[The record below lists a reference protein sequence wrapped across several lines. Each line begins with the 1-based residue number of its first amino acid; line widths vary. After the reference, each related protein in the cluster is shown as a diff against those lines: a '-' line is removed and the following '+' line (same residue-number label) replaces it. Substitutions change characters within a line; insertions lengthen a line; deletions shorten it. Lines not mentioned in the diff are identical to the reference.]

1 MGYGARCLG
10 VLVCLVAPL
19 VAPRTASAQLAPV
32 GVPPG
37 VVRIEVDGTFDTW
50 DHVFRDGNR
59 EPLGSAFSTS
69 ALGSDLL
76 PSLATYDTL
85 IGRVTGIG
93 DYRLNLG
100 SVTGDAHADVTS
112 AKVGLALGVFKG
124 VTVFGRLPLTR
135 ARMQTTLDV
144 GADGNAGPN
153 PGAAA
158 QQPFFEELGGALTTL
173 ESQIAAGAY
182 DADPASRALAEATLT
197 QGTQL
202 FADLFTLLGDPAT
215 ASPFIPTGSSE
226 AGVALDSRLDG
237 LQTTLESSLG
247 VGGFAARPS
256 LPAEPA
262 TTGDVAA
269 YIGNPFGP
277 IGVQPGDEVINFR
290 GDAETGLA
298 VTLADRWDRDG
309 KRGGFRAA
317 AEGLVRL
324 PTGRSARNDRLLAI
338 GTGDGQIDVEVRGVV
353 DLGSGNIGVRLE
365 GGYSRQLAF
374 DVVDAVAPPGDPFPP
389 DSLLTTDSPRSRGR
403 HHPRRPAFLPARAHI
418 RPDRVGGALFPRPGR
433 GRIPRAERRD
443 PGSGPRGAGA
453 GYGDELDRAQHRGH
467 LLQPRRAPARGH
479 GFTGGCRLDLRAGG
493 LCLGRHRPRRP
504 PDPGPAPALFRDL
517 VIRAALGGRS
527 APGILA

>member
-1 MGYGARCLG
+1 VGYGARCLG

-19 VAPRTASAQLAPV
+19 AAPGTASAQLAPV

-37 VVRIEVDGTFDTW
+37 VVRVEVDGTFDTW
-50 DHVFRDGNR
+50 DHVFRDGTR
-59 EPLGSAFSTS
+59 EPLGAAFSTS
-69 ALGSDLL
+69 ALGSELL

-100 SVTGDAHADVTS
+100 SVTGDAHADVS
-112 AKVGLALGVFKG
+112 SGKVGLALGVFKG

-158 QQPFFEELGGALTTL
+158 QQPFFDELGGSLTTL

-182 DADPASRALAEATLT
+182 DADPARRALADATLT

-226 AGVALDSRLDG
+226 AGAALDSRLDA

-262 TTGDVAA
+262 TTEDVAA
-269 YIGNPFGP
+269 FIGDPFGP
-277 IGVQPGDEVINFR
+277 VGLKSGDEEIIFR

-298 VTLADRWDRDG
+298 VTLADRWDQDG

-338 GTGDGQIDVEVRGVV
+338 STGDGQTDVEIRGVV

-365 GGYSRQLAF
+365 GGYTRQLAF

-389 DSLLTTDSPRSRGR
+389 DSLLTT
-403 HHPRRPAFLPARAHI
+403 
-418 RPDRVGGALFPRPGR
+418 V
-433 GRIPRAERRD
+433 RRD
-443 PGSGPRGAGA
+443 PGDVTTLAARPFFRLARTFALIGSVEHFSRGQDEVEYRGPSDAIPGVDPGVLALDTETSSTVLSIGVTYSNPGALRPGGKGLPVDAGWTYERVVAASGGIVP
-453 GYGDELDRAQHRGH
+453 DVHR
-467 LLQPRRAPARGH
+467 
-479 GFTGGCRLDLRAGG
+479 LRA
-493 LCLGRHRPRRP
+493 R
-504 PDPGPAPALFRDL
+504 FRL
-517 VIRAALGGRS
+517 YF
-527 APGILA
+527 GIW